1 METSRKRKRDEL
13 LCLPSRSEF
22 IERLQSIRGLT
33 DAHIEKI
40 TAGLGMP
47 AIKHDTGLKYE
58 REQGCLRDLLLPAA
72 KGDPIRIPV
81 MSLAASLTEK
91 CQANKAFADILSAAV
106 KTAPDGTL
114 DALVYVDEAV
124 PGNIVQPDNR
134 RKAYLMYISFL
145 QLATTL
151 QAEYSWTTVGCVRH
165 SLVNAAAG
173 GLAGVMC
180 EFVGRL
186 QEELQGFAIQDS
198 TGSPVLVRAQKFWL
212 LADEAALR
220 GTMAAKGSSGVRP
233 CIKCRNACNVGYSI
247 DSLHP
252 ITEPDFGVFRR
263 LHVEKLKEYLQH
275 LRQLPNQAQ
284 LERAQ
289 TLLGWRYVPQSL
301 PCRQPDLIP
310 PQRVLYD
317 GQHCFYVN
325 GIVNVELGLFLD
337 AALEAGALKKTAEL
351 ADALAKHAWQG
362 QGMRVARLLSSK
374 LLQSG
379 GEYRG
384 KASETMSVL
393 PLVVFFAERVL
404 APCELLRDNVRS
416 LQLLCRI
423 SNYVRFLKQSR
434 DKAAARDMLQ
444 LQKKHLELYEKCY
457 GTDKVKPKHHY
468 AMHIPSQ
475 LEESHVLADCFPT
488 ERRNNL
494 FKQDVAPR
502 MKKLTGFEQAA
513 LLRLARTDAQMQT
526 SFSLQPALENPRPDA
541 ALALQLGVAK
551 ALCSRR
557 LLCSSGAIEA
567 KKTVYI
573 LAPTLAVNVR
583 CWVQLNND
591 CFGLCHKM
599 HTVNDSISRLAQCN
613 SVWTTTEENVLVPCK
628 FILHTC
634 RVSWS
639 LQEGAKVTLLH

>member
-1 METSRKRKRDEL
+1 MSKQARAVLQDEGRAVDLYFGKNKAQMRMMTLKHAFALSANATVCEHVALHGWVHKGLEPDGRFLDAEALVQGRVVQLRLGDSSSPADSKQPSDTPGKRKRDEL

-40 TAGLGMP
+40 TTGLGMP

-58 REQGCLRDLLLPAA
+58 REKRCLRDLLLPAA

-81 MSLAASLTEK
+81 MSLAASLTQK

-114 DALVYVDEAV
+114 DALVYVNEAV

-198 TGSPVLVRAQKFWL
+198 TGSPVLVR
-212 LADEAALR
+212 
-220 GTMAAKGSSGVRP
+220 T
-233 CIKCRNACNVGYSI
+233 
-247 DSLHP
+247 
-252 ITEPDFGVFRR
+252 
-263 LHVEKLKEYLQH
+263 
-275 LRQLPNQAQ
+275 
-284 LERAQ
+284 Q

-337 AALEAGALKKTAEL
+337 AALEAGALEKTAEL

-362 QGMRVARLLSSK
+362 PDMRVARLLGSK

-393 PLVVFFAERVL
+393 PLVIFFAERVL

-423 SNYVRFLKQSR
+423 CNYVRFLKQSR

-457 GTDKVKPKHHY
+457 GTDKVKLKHHY

-541 ALALQLGVAK
+541 ALAL
-551 ALCSRR
+551 
-557 LLCSSGAIEA
+557 
-567 KKTVYI
+567 
-573 LAPTLAVNVR
+573 
-583 CWVQLNND
+583 
-591 CFGLCHKM
+591 
-599 HTVNDSISRLAQCN
+599 
-613 SVWTTTEENVLVPCK
+613 
-628 FILHTC
+628 
-634 RVSWS
+634 
-639 LQEGAKVTLLH
+639 

>member
-58 REQGCLRDLLLPAA
+58 REKGCLRDLLLPAA

-81 MSLAASLTEK
+81 MSLAASLTQK

-198 TGSPVLVRAQKFWL
+198 AGSPVLVRAQKFWL

-220 GTMAAKGSSGVRP
+220 RTMAAKGSSGVRP
-233 CIKCRNACNVGYSI
+233 CKKCRNACNVGYSM

-289 TLLGWRYVPQSL
+289 TLLGWRYVPQSF

-310 PQRVLYD
+310 PQRVLDD

-337 AALEAGALKKTAEL
+337 AALEAGLRNNVGL
-351 ADALAKHAWQG
+351 AFG
-362 QGMRVARLLSSK
+362 R
-374 LLQSG
+374 
-379 GEYRG
+379 
-384 KASETMSVL
+384 
-393 PLVVFFAERVL
+393 FFAERVL

-475 LEESHVLADCFPT
+475 LEESHVLADCFPA

-502 MKKLTGFEQAA
+502 MKKLTGFEQAV

-567 KKTVYI
+567 KKIVYI
-573 LAPTLAVNVR
+573 LAPTLAVNV
-583 CWVQLNND
+583 
-591 CFGLCHKM
+591 
-599 HTVNDSISRLAQCN
+599 
-613 SVWTTTEENVLVPCK
+613 
-628 FILHTC
+628 
-634 RVSWS
+634 
-639 LQEGAKVTLLH
+639 